1 MLRISACIVTAQL
14 VSIPVVTL
22 LVGAKADAWGRKPL
36 LLVGF
41 AALPLRGLLY
51 TIWDHPHWL
60 VAVQVLD
67 GISLGILDALLALV
81 LADVMR
87 GTGRYSTARGVVGT
101 VQGVGG
107 SLSNVV
113 AGVIVIQ
120 AGYDAAFLAL
130 SVVATLAFLL
140 VLVALPETS
149 RGKVP

>member
-1 MLRISACIVTAQL
+1 
-14 VSIPVVTL
+14 
-22 LVGAKADAWGRKPL
+22 
-36 LLVGF
+36 
-41 AALPLRGLLY
+41 
-51 TIWDHPHWL
+51 
-60 VAVQVLD
+60 
-67 GISLGILDALLALV
+67 LV